1 MELDG
6 SGWKW
11 MEVDG
16 RCVPSSRFRQLFGCS
31 NSTVGRGGIQRD
43 GNNSLGMEELG
54 KFVGIFGELGLD
66 LWIFDRREGSDIF
79 IFSVNY
85 VILCHIVECCGV
97 LWDVFWMFWDV
108 IFWPVVD
115 LWCSGEF
122 TGFCREA
129 SSAKPT
135 PL

>member
-6 SGWKW
+6 TGWKW

-16 RCVPSSRFRQLFGCS
+16 RCVPSSRFRQFFWCS
-31 NSTVGRGGIQRD
+31 NSTVGHGGIQRD

-79 IFSVNY
+79 IFFSKLSY
-85 VILCHIVECCGV
+85 CGMLRGVVGCFLDV
-97 LWDVFWMFWDV
+97 LGCYFLAGCGSLV
-108 IFWPVVD
+108 
-115 LWCSGEF
+115 
-122 TGFCREA
+122 
-129 SSAKPT
+129 
-135 PL
+135 